1 MKTQTW
7 EVTMVVKLED
17 GATPRSL
24 VEAIRENL
32 FPEFGEELLEFKSKE
47 VQS

>member
-17 GATPRSL
+17 GATPLWLMNRIT
-24 VEAIRENL
+24 EDL

-47 VQS
+47 IES